1 MLNTTLCYIEKDNK
15 YLMLHRVK
23 KVNDLN
29 HDKWVGIGGK
39 FLENETPDE
48 CLLREVKE
56 ETGLTLTSYRLR
68 GVITFLS
75 DKWEGEYKYLYT
87 ATGYTGEMTEC
98 DEGNLEWVDIDKVR
112 ALPIWEGDKL
122 FFEELRFDRGF
133 FTMMLRYEGDKLV
146 EHSCKLHN

>member
-39 FLENETPDE
+39 FMENETPDE

-56 ETGLTLTSYRLR
+56 ETGLTLTEYRLR
-68 GVITFLS
+68 GIVTFLS
-75 DKWEGEYKYLYT
+75 DKWEGEYMYLYT
-87 ATGYTGEMTEC
+87 ATDYTGEMIEC
-98 DEGNLEWVDIDKVR
+98 DEGNLEWVPVDKVCD
-112 ALPIWEGDKL
+112 LPIWEGDKL
-122 FFEELRFDRGF
+122 FFNELINGKSF
-133 FTMMLRYEGDKLV
+133 FTMMLKYEGERLID
-146 EHSCKLHN
+146 HSVKYHG